1 MTAAQSDL
9 VGAAFKMALAAHG
22 HQTDRAGQLY
32 IGHVARVTAR
42 LDSPSDQVV
51 ALLHDVVEDTDVSL
65 DEIAARFGEGVAHS
79 VDCLTHPENEP
90 LEEYIARVASDD
102 CVVRV
107 KLADLDD
114 NDDDARLALLPE
126 KTRAR
131 LKEKYRRSRVLLE
144 QARG

>member
-9 VGAAFKMALAAHG
+9 VGAAFEMALAAHG
-22 HQTDRAGQLY
+22 RQTDRAGQLY

-42 LDSPSDQVV
+42 LDNPSDQVV

-65 DEIAARFGEGVAHS
+65 DEIAARFGDGVAHS

-90 LEEYIARVASDD
+90 LEDYIARVASDD
-102 CVVRV
+102 CAVRV

-126 KTRAR
+126 ETRMR